1 MTEYITSEHIRE
13 AIANTPQVVFET
25 TDTCNLQCKYCL
37 YGNLYSSYGER
48 YGKFLNSN
56 DVIPFLD
63 YLIDIWES
71 SQNHS
76 TYNHKF
82 ISFYGGEPLLNPQF
96 IKEIISYLE
105 YRDSTLKFSY
115 TMTTNGL
122 LLDKHIDYLVDKDFD
137 ILISLDGNSY
147 NNSYRVYKNG
157 KPSFEKL
164 NHNIS
169 YIQHKYPTFFES
181 KVAFNT
187 VLHNKNSLDEIIEYF
202 NVNFGKIPTIN
213 ELNIS
218 GVSDENKKEFEQIFR
233 SYDETVNDSKNQDEL
248 IKKLGSNGKI
258 QKEVFRYIQRYSGRY
273 FEDYLDLLRN
283 KEIATLPTGTCIP
296 FSRKIFIT
304 VNGEILPC
312 ERISH
317 EFTMGLINKSGIDID
332 YERCATIFNSLLSKT
347 SNICKHC
354 CNQRGCVQCVYNVP
368 SCDIGKKCDGY
379 MNEHQFK
386 NYENMMIKYLVAH
399 PDIYKSLLLNS
410 VII

>member
-25 TDTCNLQCKYCL
+25 TDVCNLQCKYCL

-48 YGKFLNSN
+48 YGKFLNSR

-96 IKEIISYLE
+96 IKEVISYLQE
-105 YRDSTLKFSY
+105 RNTPLNFSY
-115 TMTTNGL
+115 TMTTNGI
-122 LLDKHIDYLVDKDFD
+122 LLDKYIDYLIEKDFD
-137 ILISLDGNSY
+137 LLISLDGNSF
-147 NNSYRVYKNG
+147 NNSYRVHKNG
-157 KPSFEKL
+157 KPSFDEL
-164 NHNIS
+164 IRNIKH
-169 YIQHKYPTFFES
+169 IQHSYPAYFES

-187 VLHNKNSLDEIIEYF
+187 VLHNRNSLDEIVEYF
-202 NVNFGKIPTIN
+202 NTEFGKTPTIN

-218 GVSDENKKEFEQIFR
+218 GVSDENKNEFDGIFM
-233 SYDETVNDSKNQDEL
+233 SYDATLNDSINPDEL

-258 QKEVFRYIQRYSGRY
+258 QKELFRYIQRYSGRY

-283 KEIATLPTGTCIP
+283 RDLATLPTGTCIP
-296 FSRKIFIT
+296 FSRKIFVT
-304 VNGEILPC
+304 VNKDILPC

-317 EFTMGLINKSGIDID
+317 EYIMGQINPCGVNLD
-332 YERCATIFNSLLSKT
+332 YGRCAAIFNSLLSRA
-347 SNICKHC
+347 SNLCKHC
-354 CNQRGCVQCVYNVP
+354 FNKRGYVQCVYNVQN
-368 SCDIGKKCDGY
+368 CDIGKRCDGY
-379 MNEHQFK
+379 MNEVQFK
-386 NYENMMIKYLVAH
+386 KYEDMILKYLVSH

-410 VII
+410 III